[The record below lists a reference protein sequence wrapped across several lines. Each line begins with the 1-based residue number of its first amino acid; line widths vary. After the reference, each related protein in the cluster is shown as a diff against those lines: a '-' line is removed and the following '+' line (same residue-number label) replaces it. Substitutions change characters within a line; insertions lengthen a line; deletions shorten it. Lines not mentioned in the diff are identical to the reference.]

1 MGTNEMMMLQKDF
14 TGVGFIKSRKSEGRV
29 MDMAVEMIERAER
42 MHLTITN
49 VIVDRSSGMDIDRK
63 KIDELVAAME
73 KESVDAIMIRSLT
86 EISNNRD
93 DIKVFL
99 DIADKCGVSV
109 FAMNE
114 DE

>member
-1 MGTNEMMMLQKDF
+1 MRTNEITLQKDF
-14 TGVGFIKSRKSEGRV
+14 RGVGFIKSRKSESRV
-29 MDMAVEMIERAER
+29 MDMAAEMIERAER

-49 VIVDRSSGMDIDRK
+49 IIVDRSSGMDIDRK
-63 KIDELVAAME
+63 KIDELAAAME
-73 KESVDAIMIRSLT
+73 KESVNAVMVRSLT

-99 DIADKCGVSV
+99 DIADKCRVSV
-109 FAMNE
+109 FTMNE